1 MAVIVIFSLLYYL
14 KFAVRGQASVSP
26 IRFLLGLP
34 FDVAFL
40 PYWYLYSYLGILVSL
55 PFLRPLA
62 QNMPK
67 NAFWYLI
74 ALQIVTESLQITLG
88 FFGYHT
94 LCGYF
99 SVAGVLQTTLFY
111 PVIGFGL
118 DRYLEEQSFFG
129 WKNVLR
135 NLAFLAVVV
144 ITWRLVYRDWQTNGG
159 TYREMYLGVWM
170 PLITLVIF
178 IDLKLLFLRED
189 LPGELKRFLSTVG
202 SCVFG
207 VYLLDGFIGAG
218 GRMDVIY
225 QKFMPYI
232 GYLPA
237 FLIEI
242 FVLFWLRVALTLV
255 MKKLPVFRRLL

>member
-1 MAVIVIFSLLYYL
+1 
-14 KFAVRGQASVSP
+14 
-26 IRFLLGLP
+26 
-34 FDVAFL
+34 
-40 PYWYLYSYLGILVSL
+40 
-55 PFLRPLA
+55 
-62 QNMPK
+62 MPK

-129 WKNVLR
+129 WKNILR
-135 NLAFLAVVV
+135 NLAFLAAVI

-178 IDLKLLFLRED
+178 IDLKLLFQRED
-189 LPGELKRFLSTVG
+189 LPEGLKRFLSTVG

-242 FVLFWLRVALTLV
+242 FVLFGIRVALTLV

>member
-1 MAVIVIFSLLYYL
+1 MIF
-14 KFAVRGQASVSP
+14 V
-26 IRFLLGLP
+26 
-34 FDVAFL
+34 
-40 PYWYLYSYLGILVSL
+40 
-55 PFLRPLA
+55 
-62 QNMPK
+62 
-67 NAFWYLI
+67 
-74 ALQIVTESLQITLG
+74 
-88 FFGYHT
+88 
-94 LCGYF
+94 
-99 SVAGVLQTTLFY
+99 
-111 PVIGFGL
+111 
-118 DRYLEEQSFFG
+118 
-129 WKNVLR
+129 
-135 NLAFLAVVV
+135 
-144 ITWRLVYRDWQTNGG
+144 
-159 TYREMYLGVWM
+159 
-170 PLITLVIF
+170 
-178 IDLKLLFLRED
+178 DLKLLFQRED